1 MTDEL
6 VGEVVGEVNFNR
18 LIEEFPAMALFDPLV
33 GQTIARFCA
42 MLVIK
47 GYPPE
52 KMQEL
57 IDEDETVLMLAGSLY
72 AQINGNPQ
80 IGCDDHS
87 NRRLRRG

>member
-6 VGEVVGEVNFNR
+6 DGELIGEVNFDR
-18 LIEEFPAMALFDPLV
+18 LMEEFPAMALFEPLA

-42 MLVIK
+42 MLVVK

-57 IDEDETVLMLAGSLY
+57 IDSDEGVLMLAGSLF
-72 AQINGNPQ
+72 AQINGNPR

-87 NRRLRRG
+87 NRRLR